1 MANFKSSDS
10 KFHVTI
16 KPCSEGAEVQDIHIE
31 THKTKIT
38 FYDLA
43 LVLFVDCFCKS
54 QNYITASKLHCTV
67 KTPSNHYDFVLD
79 FCSSIDDTMSAL
91 ADHITI

>member
-16 KPCSEGAEVQDIHIE
+16 KPCSEDSEVQDIYIE
-31 THKTKIT
+31 THKTRTT

-43 LVLFVDCFCKS
+43 MVLFVDCFCKS
-54 QNYITASKLHCTV
+54 QDYITASKLHCIV
-67 KTPSNHYDFVLD
+67 KTPSNHYDFVID

-91 ADHITI
+91 ADHIAI